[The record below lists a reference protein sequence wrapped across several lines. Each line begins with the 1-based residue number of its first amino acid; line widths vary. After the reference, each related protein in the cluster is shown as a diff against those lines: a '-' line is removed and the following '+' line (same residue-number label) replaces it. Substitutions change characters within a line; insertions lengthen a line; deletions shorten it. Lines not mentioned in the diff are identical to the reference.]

1 MPSQPGISVVVATH
15 NGARF
20 LREQLDSLAAQTHA
34 PLEVIVT
41 DDASTDDTVKIVKD
55 YASGSS
61 IHFRIMENRQAL
73 GFRNNFLKGALAARG
88 ELVAFCDQDDIWD
101 PSKLELCAA
110 YAGDRSIALIVHTAI
125 SVDASNTKL
134 GLFSQ
139 GIRGSGVKPPL
150 SYDPWLTFFG
160 FSMVFR
166 RDLLDIW
173 STKDRFLDFIVPGQA
188 IAHDRWIMFLAQ
200 IVGRTVE
207 IDRPLVRYR
216 QHDRNLFGDGLRKR
230 RANRQSVFQE
240 QTAYQTATRD
250 MIRIVADLPASTAE
264 SFPLF
269 DRDKALRFLHR
280 AEQQLERRGT
290 IYSASTRA
298 EALRR
303 VLSILSSGIYR
314 AVHDD
319 RLRWRSIAK
328 DVRFA
333 LMRQ

>member
-1 MPSQPGISVVVATH
+1 MVIATH
-15 NGARF
+15 NGARY
-20 LREQLDSLAAQTHA
+20 LREQLDSLAAQTLA
-34 PLEVIVT
+34 PLEIIVT
-41 DDASTDDTVKIVKD
+41 DDASTDDTLEIVRNF
-55 YASGSS
+55 ASESQ
-61 IHFRIMENRQAL
+61 IQFRIIENQQAL

-88 ELVAFCDQDDIWD
+88 ALVAFCDQDDIWD
-101 PSKLELCAA
+101 PNKLELCAT
-110 YAGDRSIALIVHTAI
+110 YANDRSIALIVHTAV
-125 SVDASNTKL
+125 SVDASNRKL

-139 GIRGSGVKPPL
+139 GIKGSGVKPPL

-173 STKDRFLDFIVPGQA
+173 STKDRFLDFIVPGHS

-230 RANRQSVFQE
+230 RAKTQSVFQA
-240 QTAYQTATRD
+240 QTAYQTATED
-250 MIRIVADLPASTAE
+250 MIRIVAELPESTAE
-264 SFPLF
+264 LFPLF

-280 AEQQLERRGT
+280 AVEQLERRGT
-290 IYSASTRA
+290 VYSSSSRA
-298 EALRR
+298 EALRQ
-303 VLSILSSGIYR
+303 VLSILSAGIYR